1 MTSLT
6 PVVLRAIVALSRSGQ
21 MLQRAPLTTT
31 DYSTR
36 GPRARALS
44 TDRDTCNRTM
54 GPRFCVGAVV

>member
-21 MLQRAPLTTT
+21 TLQRAPLTTT

-44 TDRDTCNRTM
+44 TDRDTCTAM